1 MLPIGISFFTFQAM
15 SYVIDVYSGRAQV
28 QKNILKFALYV
39 SFFPQLI
46 AGPIVKYSDVARQID
61 TRKESAPLFVS
72 GQRRFIC
79 GLAKKV
85 LLSNTFALTA
95 DAVWAMEP
103 EQMGS
108 LTAWLGAL
116 SYTMQIYYD
125 FSGYSDMAIGLGRM
139 FGFRFKE
146 NFNYPY
152 TSLSV
157 QEFWRRW
164 HISLSSWF
172 KEYVYFPLGGS
183 REGSGKTYRNVFIV
197 FLLTGIWH
205 GANFTFLAWGLLYA
219 LLQIIER
226 LFLGKLLVGN
236 PVKPV
241 NWVYTM
247 LMVILGWVLF
257 RSDNIV
263 YAGKYIA
270 AMFGRYNGSAG
281 AAAAG
286 LGTGAL
292 ALCRWSL

>member
-1 MLPIGISFFTFQAM
+1 MLFASMSFLWIFLPTVLIVNMLLSKVADGRLRYTLKNVWLLIASLIFYAWGGIYYLLIMLLSIALNYTAGRLMERRRARSILLLAIVLNLAMLFVFKYFNMLVVVLENVIGMFSGAMGCGQAFGAMFSMQGTGALGIKEIVLPIGISFFTFQAM

-95 DAVWAMEP
+95 DAVWALEP

-125 FSGYSDMAIGLGRM
+125 FSG
-139 FGFRFKE
+139 
-146 NFNYPY
+146 
-152 TSLSV
+152 
-157 QEFWRRW
+157 
-164 HISLSSWF
+164 
-172 KEYVYFPLGGS
+172 
-183 REGSGKTYRNVFIV
+183 
-197 FLLTGIWH
+197 
-205 GANFTFLAWGLLYA
+205 
-219 LLQIIER
+219 
-226 LFLGKLLVGN
+226 
-236 PVKPV
+236 
-241 NWVYTM
+241 
-247 LMVILGWVLF
+247 
-257 RSDNIV
+257 
-263 YAGKYIA
+263 
-270 AMFGRYNGSAG
+270 
-281 AAAAG
+281 
-286 LGTGAL
+286 
-292 ALCRWSL
+292 